1 MLAQVISRFVQLVIY
16 FNTFSLIQ
24 KAITATISAKKGTK
38 KMKTLLQLKIELKQP
53 FRSHL
58 KIK

>member
-1 MLAQVISRFVQLVIY
+1 MLAQVISRFMQLVIY
-16 FNTFSLIQ
+16 FKTFSLIQ
-24 KAITATISAKKGTK
+24 KAITTTISAKKGTK

>member
-16 FNTFSLIQ
+16 FKTFSLIQ
-24 KAITATISAKKGTK
+24 NAITTTISAKKGTK